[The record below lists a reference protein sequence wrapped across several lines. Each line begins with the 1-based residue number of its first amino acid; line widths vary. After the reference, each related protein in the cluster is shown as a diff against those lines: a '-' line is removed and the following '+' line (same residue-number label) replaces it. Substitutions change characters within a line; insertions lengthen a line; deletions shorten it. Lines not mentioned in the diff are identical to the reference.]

1 MHRWPWITVLMA
13 VVLAVT
19 PVGQNSIYLAFFSGE
34 QLSRNIARPIFF
46 MALAAVL
53 LLVVLEWWVRRIMH
67 KRRLEN

>member
-34 QLSRNIARPIFF
+34 QLSRNIAQPIFF

>member
-19 PVGQNSIYLAFFSGE
+19 PVGQDSIYLAFFSGE
-34 QLSRNIARPIFF
+34 QLSRNIAQPIFF